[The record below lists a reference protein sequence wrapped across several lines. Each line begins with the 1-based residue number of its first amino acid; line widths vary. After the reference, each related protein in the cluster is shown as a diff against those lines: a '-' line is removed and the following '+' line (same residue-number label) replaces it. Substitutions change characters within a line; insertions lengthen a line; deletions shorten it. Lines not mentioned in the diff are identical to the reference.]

1 MRNVLVTGGAG
12 YKGCV
17 LVPKL
22 LAAGFGVTVLDIMYF
37 GDDGLAGVKRDPR
50 LRLICGDIRSEDD
63 RARALEGVEAVI
75 SLAAISND
83 PSADLDPKL
92 TWEVNFDGV
101 TALAREAKQ
110 AGVARFVNVSS
121 SSVYGVKDAQNVTED
136 MPLDPLTD
144 YSKTKAETE
153 AVIKALDGPGFTAVN
168 LRPATVCGWSP
179 RLRLDLTVNILT
191 AHALMNG
198 RITVLGGVQKRPN
211 VHIDDITDYYV
222 KLLDLP
228 AEKLAGKCFN
238 AGYENHRVMEIAR
251 MVRDVVGA
259 DVAIDVKPTDDIR
272 SYHISSAKIARELGL
287 TPRRTIVDAIQD
299 LVAAFKAGKV
309 PDWQNMRYYNVKRM
323 KAFQLA

>member
-37 GDDGLAGVKRDPR
+37 GDDGLAGVKGNPR
-50 LRLICGDIRSEDD
+50 LKIISGDIRSEDD
-63 RARALEGVEAVI
+63 RARALACIDSVI

-101 TALAREAKQ
+101 TALAREAKR
-110 AGVARFVNVSS
+110 AGVTRFINVSS
-121 SSVYGVKDAQNVTED
+121 SSVYGVKDVPNVTED
-136 MPLDPLTD
+136 MALDPLTD
-144 YSKTKAETE
+144 YSKTKAEAE
-153 AVIKALDGPGFTAVN
+153 VVIKELNGPGFTTVN

-198 RITVLGGVQKRPN
+198 KIIVFGGVQKRPN
-211 VHIDDITDYYV
+211 VHIDDITEYYV
-222 KLLDLP
+222 KFLDLP
-228 AEKLAGKCFN
+228 AEKIAGKCFN
-238 AGYENHRVMEIAR
+238 AGYENHSVMQIAQ
-251 MVRDVVGA
+251 MVKDVVGK
-259 DVAIDVKPTDDIR
+259 DVAIEVKPTDDIR
-272 SYHISSAKIARELGL
+272 SYHISSAKIKNELGL
-287 TPRRTIVDAIQD
+287 APKRTILDAVKD
-299 LVAAFKAGKV
+299 LVAAFNAGKV
-309 PDWQNMRYYNVKRM
+309 RDWQDMQYYNVKKM
-323 KAFQLA
+323 KALQVA